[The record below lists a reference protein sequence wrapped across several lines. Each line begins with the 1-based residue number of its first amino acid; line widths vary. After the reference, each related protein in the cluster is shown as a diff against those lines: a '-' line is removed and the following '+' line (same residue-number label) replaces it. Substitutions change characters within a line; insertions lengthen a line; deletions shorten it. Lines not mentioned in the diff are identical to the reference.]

1 MQRVKAADKFL
12 HHWKEGHLHLTGKLI
27 SILSELYRIE
37 KVFLKLCSEMRFY
50 NNEILAIFQN
60 LLEIQ
65 NNRYN
70 PVMMLK
76 SFVNT
81 SYVHI

>member
-1 MQRVKAADKFL
+1 M
-12 HHWKEGHLHLTGKLI
+12 HLTGKLI
-27 SILSELYRIE
+27 SSHSELYRMG
-37 KVFLKLCSEMRFY
+37 KSFLENLLRNGFY
-50 NNEILAIFQN
+50 NNEILAIFKN
-60 LLEIQ
+60 LPEIQ

-70 PVMMLK
+70 PVIRLK